1 MGNIYDEIIN
11 VIKTSLDL
19 DNAVKKDNFVF
30 RLHRAYSVFIC
41 IIFAVLLSLSQ
52 VSQIHMC
59 KYNFYAY
66 KMIFLKV
73 KSKLVKTY
81 HKMQHIFL

>member
-11 VIKTSLDL
+11 VIKKTLDL
-19 DNAVKKDNFVF
+19 DNAVKIDNFVF
-30 RLHRAYSVFIC
+30 RLHRVYSVFLS

-52 VSQIHMC
+52 VSQIHTC

-66 KMIFLKV
+66 KMTFLKV
-73 KSKLVKTY
+73 IQMKKIKKIWNVS
-81 HKMQHIFL
+81 